1 MGQLKEN
8 TTYIYESPDGGHTIY
23 AREQGQS
30 ERILISVSLEKHRM
44 EQELQ
49 DEELWHDMRRQAKT
63 NEALRKAIEHCIILY
78 HIGKNGS

>member
-8 TTYIYESPDGGHTIY
+8 AVYTYESPDGGHTIY

-30 ERILISVSLEKHRM
+30 ERILVSVSLETHRM

-63 NEALRKAIEHCIILY
+63 NEALRKAIEQCIILY